1 MCVWGWGGCILAFA
15 RARACVC
22 VCVLCVCVCVW
33 AGGRA
38 GGRVLVWVVLIASR
52 ESGLCS
58 SPGHAD
64 GHADIP

>member
-1 MCVWGWGGCILAFA
+1 MCVGVGGVHIGICA
-15 RARACVC
+15 RARAR
-22 VCVLCVCVCVW
+22 VCVLCVCVW